1 MGTRNRRSYQK
12 GYILER
18 KPGQRSWFGR
28 WYRNELVFAK
38 DLTASEREQFAKKGI
53 PLPAEGSRVQVRRQ
67 HCERLCEYSDRYRSR
82 RDVQSLLDEKLAGEN
97 NNHREERSQS
107 TISIAAYVREFF
119 LPFCEREMKPSTTN
133 GYKGVFRTYVRARV
147 EKLSLR
153 DTRPVDVTNLLAEIH
168 REHGVSRRMIRG
180 CKVFLSS
187 VFAHAIGG
195 GVLEGTNP
203 CYGALIPKKA
213 KASSPT
219 VAYSCDEVIKMLSV
233 LSGNAKVAVALGFFA
248 ALRPGEMK
256 GLKWEDF
263 DGRNLHIRRSV
274 WRTSE
279 NLPKTAK
286 SVGSV
291 PVASEL
297 KDILDQH
304 RRESSGD
311 YVLSSA
317 RGACINNKGKLV
329 GERCHLENLSARVIQ
344 PALQKEGINWK
355 GFYCLRRGAAT
366 TVTSLDTPLAAMTL
380 LRHKNIATTMK
391 HYIKDSASDA
401 RRGAEKVNA
410 LFQTSSSAF
419 AN

>member
-1 MGTRNRRSYQK
+1 M
-12 GYILER
+12 
-18 KPGQRSWFGR
+18 
-28 WYRNELVFAK
+28 
-38 DLTASEREQFAKKGI
+38 
-53 PLPAEGSRVQVRRQ
+53 
-67 HCERLCEYSDRYRSR
+67 
-82 RDVQSLLDEKLAGEN
+82 
-97 NNHREERSQS
+97 
-107 TISIAAYVREFF
+107 
-119 LPFCEREMKPSTTN
+119 
-133 GYKGVFRTYVRARV
+133 
-147 EKLSLR
+147 
-153 DTRPVDVTNLLAEIH
+153 
-168 REHGVSRRMIRG
+168 
-180 CKVFLSS
+180 FLSS

-256 GLKWEDF
+256 GFETGKTSMVEISTF
-263 DGRNLHIRRSV
+263 DAPCGARA
-274 WRTSE
+274 RTF
-279 NLPKTAK
+279 PKTAK

-380 LRHKNIATTMK
+380 LRHKK
-391 HYIKDSASDA
+391 HRNHNEALHQRQRLGRASRGRKSERVVSDLVERLCELREQ
-401 RRGAEKVNA
+401 RR
-410 LFQTSSSAF
+410 
-419 AN
+419 